1 VKLVGLESNDEVTSR
16 LKNALL
22 RDRLKED
29 GVLRPCV
36 TMETGHEYDYTRV
49 MEKNEEP

>member
-1 VKLVGLESNDEVTSR
+1 MKLVGLESNDEVTSR

-29 GVLRPCV
+29 GGFTAMRNHGNRARIRLHSSY
-36 TMETGHEYDYTRV
+36 G
-49 MEKNEEP
+49 EE